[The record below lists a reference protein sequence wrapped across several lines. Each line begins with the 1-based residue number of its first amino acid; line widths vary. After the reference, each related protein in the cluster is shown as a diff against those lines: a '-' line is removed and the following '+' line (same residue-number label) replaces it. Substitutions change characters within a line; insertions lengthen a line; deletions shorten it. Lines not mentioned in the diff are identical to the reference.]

1 MRLKPRTIALL
12 VVEILWALGVAGC
25 GHAACARNSDCAEG
39 DVCWLDGTC
48 HERNDIASGDAGVDA
63 SDGGG
68 GPLDS
73 GDAAIETVDAAV
85 DAQLDGGP

>member
-1 MRLKPRTIALL
+1 MRRSLRAIVLL
-12 VVEILWALGVAGC
+12 IGALGVAGC
-25 GHAACARNSDCAEG
+25 GHAACARNSDCSEG

-48 HERNDIASGDAGVDA
+48 HERNDISSGDAGVDA

-73 GDAAIETVDAAV
+73 GSDAAIETVDAAV